1 MQQEIVRLNAELE
14 LRQSGSFSQTKDCT
28 VVTRV
33 SAVFYSAGPKNQK
46 EILGNGIASTPGRKG
61 SVVG

>member
-1 MQQEIVRLNAELE
+1 MQQEIFRLNAELE
-14 LRQSGSFSQTKDCT
+14 LRKSGFFSQTKDGT

-33 SAVFYSAGPKNQK
+33 NEVFYAAVPKNQK